1 MTAPIFSLMMNIKL
15 LENRCKINF
24 LLTFDFYHAIMD
36 AYFEMKGWA
45 CLLIASN
52 YGI

>member
-1 MTAPIFSLMMNIKL
+1 MMNIKL
-15 LENRCKINF
+15 LENRCKLKF
-24 LLTFDFYHAIMD
+24 LLTYDFYHAIMNT
-36 AYFEMKGWA
+36 YFGMKGCA